1 MRFFVME
8 DHELLA
14 EARNWKD
21 NHLEGQPLGDLIGE
35 LTKRLESQINTNET
49 LKESGAASRYA
60 VDSLEDQV
68 RQITDLLSSHGID
81 VSRLAA
87 RRR

>member
-8 DHELLA
+8 DQELLA
-14 EARNWKD
+14 EARRWKTD
-21 NHLEGQPLGDLIGE
+21 FLEGLILGDLIGE
-35 LTKRLESQINTNET
+35 LIKRLESQINVNEA
-49 LKESGAASRYA
+49 LKESGATSRYA
-60 VDSLEDQV
+60 VDSLEDKV

-81 VSRLAA
+81 VSHLVA